1 MRRIVDDD
9 PDTASLLAEV
19 VAGSGAETRTAGSAA
34 EALDVLG
41 RWRVDLLLSDIGMP
55 GDDGY
60 SLIQKVRQ
68 RESAQGA
75 KAVPAIAIT
84 AYARA
89 EDRRRRSPPAST
101 CTSRSRSTPR
111 SCSPPSPRWRVGA
124 SRRRLAREAA
134 GCAFR
139 LRPPWPRATV
149 RV

>member
-19 VAGSGAETRTAGSAA
+19 VAGSGAEARTAGSAA

-55 GDDGY
+55 GEDGY

-89 EDRRRRSPPAST
+89 EDRRTALAAGFDMHVAKPLDPEELLATVAEVAGRGVPPASF
-101 CTSRSRSTPR
+101 
-111 SCSPPSPRWRVGA
+111 A
-124 SRRRLAREAA
+124 
-134 GCAFR
+134 
-139 LRPPWPRATV
+139 
-149 RV
+149 